1 LPFPFSVSCSP
12 AGSSDE
18 RLAGGCAQPG
28 APGDLAGRGDFWD
41 TVLFRAGLYRRNA
54 LTVRTELRALFPLG
68 AEHFAR
74 WLALW
79 TEIVDEHFAGH
90 KADLARTRAARVA
103 ASISRRLLGGS
114 ASESS
119 PPPPPRVT
127 DDR

>member
-1 LPFPFSVSCSP
+1 MSGSP
-12 AGSSDE
+12 A
-18 RLAGGCAQPG
+18 GCAQPG
-28 APGDLAGRGDFWD
+28 AVGDLAGRGDFWD

-54 LTVRTELRALFPLG
+54 LLSAPSCARSFALG
-68 AEHFAR
+68 AEHVAR

-79 TEIVDEHFAGH
+79 TATVDEHFAGH

-119 PPPPPRVT
+119 PPPPARVT
-127 DDR
+127 ADR